1 MYGGEVVKI
10 LMVTRCE
17 KSEREDYFEKG
28 ANFICESGST
38 IGMPIH
44 MIF

>member
-17 KSEREDYFEKG
+17 NLREDYFEKG